1 MPRIGL
7 LSDSHGTTQITRQA
21 VRILADQGAQVLVHL
36 GDVETTAVI
45 DHLVVDGAN
54 TGGITCSHLVFGNVD
69 WDLDA
74 LGHYAANLDIQ
85 VEHPAGRIELP
96 DERVLVFTHGDN
108 AKLMQQALD
117 QQVAYL
123 CHGHT
128 HRARDK
134 RIRSTRV
141 INPGALSRAA
151 QYSIALLDTDSDD
164 LTFYP
169 VGKAL

>member
-1 MPRIGL
+1 M
-7 LSDSHGTTQITRQA
+7 
-21 VRILADQGAQVLVHL
+21 VHL

-45 DHLVVDGAN
+45 DHLVADGAN
-54 TGGITCSHLVFGNVD
+54 TGGITRSHLVFGNVD

-74 LGHYAANLDIQ
+74 LGRYAADLNIQ
-85 VEHPAGRIELP
+85 VEHPSGRIELP
-96 DERVLVFTHGDN
+96 HERVLVFTHGDN

-128 HRARDK
+128 HRAQDE

-151 QYSIALLDTDSDD
+151 QYSIALLDTESDA

-169 VGKAL
+169 VARG